1 MTLIPGHT
9 PAAAAAAAATI
20 PVLPG
25 LPAGIDSTNM
35 VVQMVRRA
43 ASPGFESWWRRAEH
57 VGFCANPIHLIGTD
71 TFGRQHQ
78 VLSRCNNRRAVAC
91 PSCSDL
97 YARDTWQLV
106 HAGLHG
112 GHHHM
117 PSTIA
122 EHPQVFATLTAPSFG
137 TVHTTRDDTHNS
149 HGRRC
154 HDPGRSG
161 YGRCRHGKPLWCS
174 IIHGD
179 NDARVGQPLCADCYD
194 YTGHVLFAWHAPELW
209 RRFTIT
215 LRRLLDSH
223 LRAIGEPAKSIRLNY
238 VKVTE
243 LQRRAIPHFHAVI
256 RLDAP
261 PVPGEPPM
269 PPVTSITSADLAVL
283 VQRAAHG
290 VAVCVTDP
298 DNPGDS
304 AGDERVLR
312 FGAQTDTQP
321 LQPASGTG
329 TGEVTPPRSRRSV
342 AAYLAKYVTKS
353 VADFGVGIRRMS
365 PLAVAELDVSAH
377 VRAILTTITGLGAH
391 RVYQGMDRWLHTLGY
406 RGHITTKSRLFS
418 TTMGALRAHRA
429 TWTRQQHTVH
439 ASTTTDAERRPATP
453 TIDAPEWEF
462 DRVGLCSLGDRALI
476 LSAAQRMI
484 EHRHTV
490 REHLRAHDPPPHP
503 GRPT

>member
-1 MTLIPGHT
+1 MTLTHGDT
-9 PAAAAAAAATI
+9 AARAVAV
-20 PVLPG
+20 PVLPR
-25 LPAGIDSTNM
+25 LPTSVDATHV

-43 ASPGFESWWRRAEH
+43 ASPGFESWWRKAEN
-57 VGFCANPIHLIGTD
+57 VGFCANPIHLSSTD
-71 TFGRQHQ
+71 IFGRQHQ
-78 VLSRCNNRRAVAC
+78 VWTRCNNRRAVAC

-97 YARDTWQLV
+97 YARDTWQLI

-112 GHHHM
+112 GHHDM
-117 PSTIA
+117 PTTVA
-122 EHPQVFATLTAPSFG
+122 EHPQVFATVTAPSFG
-137 TVHTTRDDTHNS
+137 AVHTSGDDR
-149 HGRRC
+149 HGKHARRC
-154 HDPGRSG
+154 HDLGRRG
-161 YGRCRHGKPLWCS
+161 FTRCQHGKPLWCS
-174 IIHGD
+174 TIH
-179 NDARVGQPLCADCYD
+179 NDHDAHVGQPLCEDCYD

-223 LRAIGEPAKSIRLNY
+223 LRAIGEPVKSVRLNY

-261 PVPGEPPM
+261 PVPGEPPV

-283 VQRAAHG
+283 VQRAALG
-290 VAVCVTDP
+290 VTVRVTDP

-304 AGDERVLR
+304 DGDGRVLR

-329 TGEVTPPRSRRSV
+329 SGEVTPVRSRRSV

-365 PLAVAELDVSAH
+365 PLAVAELDVSTH

-391 RVYQGMDRWLHTLGY
+391 RAYQGMDRWLHTLGY
-406 RGHITTKSRLFS
+406 RGHFTTKSRLFS
-418 TTMGALRAHRA
+418 TTMSSLRAYRA
-429 TWTRQQHTVH
+429 TWTRQQHTDRVV
-439 ASTTTDAERRPATP
+439 TP
-453 TIDAPEWEF
+453 TVDANEWEF
-462 DRVGLCSLGDRALI
+462 DRAGLCGLGERVLI

-490 REHLRAHDPPPHP
+490 RDHLRAHDPPPHP
-503 GRPT
+503 DWLP

>member
-1 MTLIPGHT
+1 MTRTPGHT
-9 PAAAAAAAATI
+9 PAAAAAAAAI

-25 LPAGIDSTNM
+25 LPAGIDSTDV

-57 VGFCANPIHLIGTD
+57 VGFCANPIHLLGTD

-122 EHPQVFATLTAPSFG
+122 EHPQVFATLTAPGFG
-137 TVHTTRDDTHNS
+137 PVHTTRDDTHNS

-154 HDPGRSG
+154 DDPGRSG
-161 YGRCRHGKPLWCS
+161 YRRCRHGKPLWCS
-174 IIHGD
+174 TIHGD
-179 NDARVGQPLCADCYD
+179 NDARVGQPLCEDCYD

-215 LRRLLDSH
+215 LRRLVDSH
-223 LRAIGEPAKSIRLNY
+223 QRAMGEAAKGVRINY
-238 VKVTE
+238 VKVAE

-261 PVPGEPPM
+261 PVPGEPPT
-269 PPVTSITSADLAVL
+269 PPVSSITAADLAIL
-283 VQRAAHG
+283 VQRAAC
-290 VAVCVTDP
+290 AVTLTVTDP
-298 DNPGDS
+298 ERFGHSDG
-304 AGDERVLR
+304 RVLR
-312 FGAQTDTQP
+312 FGIQTDTQP
-321 LQPASGTG
+321 LEPTTG
-329 TGEVTPPRSRRSV
+329 TGAGEVAPRRSGRSV

-353 VADFGVGIRRMS
+353 VAEFGVGIRRMS
-365 PLAVAELDVSAH
+365 PLAVAELDVTAH
-377 VRAILTTITGLGAH
+377 VRAILTTITGMAAH
-391 RVYQGMDRWLHTLGY
+391 RAYGGMDRWLHTLGY

-418 TTMGALRAHRA
+418 TTMGALRAYRA
-429 TWTRQQHTVH
+429 AWTRQQHTDH
-439 ASTTTDAERRPATP
+439 AAPTMAAQHRRATAS
-453 TIDAPEWEF
+453 IDPIAWEF
-462 DRVGLCSLGDRALI
+462 DRVGLCTLGERALI

-490 REHLRAHDPPPHP
+490 RDNLRAHDPPAHP
-503 GRPT
+503 DSTT